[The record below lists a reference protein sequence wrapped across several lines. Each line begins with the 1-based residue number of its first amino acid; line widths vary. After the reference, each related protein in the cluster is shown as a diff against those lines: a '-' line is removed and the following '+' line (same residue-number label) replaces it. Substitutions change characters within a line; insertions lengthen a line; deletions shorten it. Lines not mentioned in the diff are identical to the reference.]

1 MLYDMMVNHSFR
13 CRENI
18 RCFILWS
25 ALLLV
30 SACNSSGNYSG
41 VDLTTM
47 DDIQSAIQDGFDS
60 TVVVDSNPVTQPP
73 ADVLQ
78 ALVPGLT
85 LNSESLQPVEERF
98 DFVVQQ
104 PMDAREFFALLTSG
118 TEYSV
123 AVHPGV
129 SGSISALD
137 LKNVSLQEALDQVSD
152 LYGFVINKQGNIYQV
167 LPGGLQTRI
176 FYVDYL
182 NVARSGSSNMQ
193 IVATGITQG
202 QSALGTPGLG
212 QALLGGGLNSAR
224 GQGAGAAGLL
234 SGGVGGAGGQGSI
247 GSSNTGGASINTS
260 TQSDYWEGLEAV
272 ILEIINSGQVRQSQ
286 SGVSEVLT
294 QSANNERSVIVSP
307 QTGMVVVRAFP
318 EELAQVE
325 SFLSAS
331 QEALQR
337 QVILEAKIL
346 EVELKENFQ
355 SGIDLT
361 ALGKVNTD
369 NEVSAEFSFFGDSI
383 DAIGS
388 PMAASY
394 DSTDFNA
401 VIRLLESQ
409 GNVQVISSPRISTL
423 NNQKAV
429 FKVGDE
435 QFFLTEANTVSFGA
449 GDQATTNQNN
459 NLQPFFSGIALDVTP
474 QISASGDITL
484 HIHPILSQVK
494 EDIKVI
500 GGNEFPLANSTTRE
514 SDSIAR
520 ARNGEVIVISGLM
533 QTRSRGQEAGVP
545 GAKDF
550 PILGNAFEQRQ
561 RETIKTEL
569 VILLR
574 ALVDQDTMMQEVLNE
589 HREGFENIRKEID
602 PYYR

>member
-435 QFFLTEANTVSFGA
+435 QFFLTEANTVSFGS
-449 GDQATTNQNN
+449 GDLATTNQNN

-474 QISASGDITL
+474 QISSSGDITL

-500 GGNEFPLANSTTRE
+500 GGQEFPLANSTTRE